1 MIAIVFNIKGFKN
14 SISLV
19 DWDFISQDK
28 DPENANF
35 LNKIKGL
42 YNIYCPMK
50 TIRVSNRK
58 TPRKPWVTPGIL
70 KLIKTKDKMYKKY
83 INELTSENKVKHTK
97 YRNLINNLLRT
108 SKKSYITSE
117 IESNKFKMKETLKK
131 KKKKKKKTLI
141 NINNCQ

>member
-1 MIAIVFNIKGFKN
+1 MIAIVFNIKSFKN

-19 DWDFISQDK
+19 DWHFISQDK
-28 DPENANF
+28 DPENAYTNF
-35 LNKIKGL
+35 LNTITGL
-42 YNIYCPMK
+42 FNIYCPMK

-58 TPRKPWVTPGIL
+58 TPRKPWATPGIL

-83 INELTSENKVKHTK
+83 INKLTFENKVKHTK

-131 KKKKKKKTLI
+131 KKKKKKLNKYK
-141 NINNCQ
+141 